1 MTFIKIINLFYSVYH
16 RNKKDEVFDKVSQ
29 GRLDVVISTLETAK
43 LKIVIIFIALLLY
56 EA

>member
-16 RNKKDEVFDKVSQ
+16 RNKKDEVFDKVSR